1 MDFFF
6 FLLPHPLFLFFS
18 CAILS
23 HSRHSRC
30 AECEP
35 EREAG
40 KRVGGGGVEWPPLFF
55 STQAEEAANA
65 SFALMSDV
73 FMRRL
78 RCHLPRGSCEV
89 ALLRCNL
96 LHDEVARERE
106 RKRERE
112 LSSSHICMQPCV
124 PPTSARL
131 RSAHH
136 QPTPAG
142 VASSALRLRNLHNGL
157 VAGRVLAPQTF
168 VKTSF
173 PGFAGTPFPQ

>member
-6 FLLPHPLFLFFS
+6 SFFP

-35 EREAG
+35 EQGAE
-40 KRVGGGGVEWPPLFF
+40 KRVGWEDWGGVKWLPLFF

-78 RCHLPRGSCEV
+78 HCHLPRGSCEV

-96 LHDEVARERE
+96 LNDEVAREKE
-106 RKRERE
+106 RALPGPHPALLQPHLHATMCSSH
-112 LSSSHICMQPCV
+112 LSSIATAS
-124 PPTSARL
+124 
-131 RSAHH
+131 H

-142 VASSALRLRNLHNGL
+142 VASSAPCLRNYTMAL
-157 VAGRVLAPQTF
+157 
-168 VKTSF
+168 
-173 PGFAGTPFPQ
+173 